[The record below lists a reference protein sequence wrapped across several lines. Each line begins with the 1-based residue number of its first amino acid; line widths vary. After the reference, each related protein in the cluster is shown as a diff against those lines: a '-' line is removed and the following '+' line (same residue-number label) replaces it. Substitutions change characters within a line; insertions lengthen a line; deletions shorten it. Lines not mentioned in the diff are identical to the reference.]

1 MILVTGASGNLGKAV
16 VSNLLNLIPAQQIAV
31 LARDENKVAQL
42 SAKGVK
48 VVLGDYHNPSSLE
61 KAFEGVSKLL
71 LVSSSDFNGRLQQ
84 HKNAIDAAKKAGV
97 KHILYTGVTIKD
109 VQQSPLKAFL
119 EDHFLTE
126 DYIKTTGIAYTFL
139 RNNLYLDVIPMFAGE
154 KAVNTGVFFASGDG
168 KVAFASRT
176 DLAEATAKILTTE
189 GHENKV
195 YHLSNTQSYSFA
207 NIATV
212 LSELAEK
219 EVAFTSPEPEA
230 FATALQQFGLP
241 EHIIGMSLGF
251 AAGIKHNDFDLPSN
265 ELKNLL
271 GREPK
276 SLKTFLQ
283 EVYFN

>member
-1 MILVTGASGNLGKAV
+1 MILVTGASGHLGKAV
-16 VSNLLNLIPAQQIAV
+16 VNNLLNLIPAQQVAV
-31 LARDENKVAQL
+31 LARDKNKVAEL

-48 VVLGDYHNPSSLE
+48 VVVGDYHNAASLE

-71 LVSSSDFNGRLQQ
+71 LISSSDFNGRLQQ

-97 KHILYTGVTIKD
+97 KHILYTGVTMKD

-126 DYIKTTGIAYTFL
+126 DYLKTTGIAYTFL
-139 RNNLYLDVIPMFAGE
+139 RNNLYLDVIPMFTGE
-154 KAVNTGVFFASGDG
+154 KVVDTGVFFASGEG

-176 DLAEATAKILTTE
+176 DLAEATAKILTSE
-189 GHENKV
+189 GHENKI
-195 YHLSNTQSYSFA
+195 YHLSNTQAYSFA
-207 NIATV
+207 DVAIA
-212 LSELAEK
+212 LSELAGK
-219 EVAFTSPEPEA
+219 EVAYISPEPEA
-230 FATALQQFGLP
+230 FAAALQQFGLP

-251 AAGIKHNDFDLPSN
+251 AAGIKNNDFDLPSN
-265 ELKNLL
+265 ELKEFL